1 MSCVVSVSPSEVT
14 QLIHQWRSGAPDAL
28 DRLLPLVYADLRGMA
43 ARLLGR
49 ENRQATLQPTAL
61 VNDVFV
67 RMLGSGQVDIE
78 SGAHLFNTAGRMM
91 RNILVDR
98 AREADAEKRGGGW
111 QRVDLVEA
119 LQLPIPEQTNL
130 GLLDEAIA
138 ELEQIDPRLAR
149 IVELRYFVGL
159 SVVAIARV
167 MDVDKRTIYR
177 EWAFARAW
185 LRTHMQR

>member
-1 MSCVVSVSPSEVT
+1 MSASPSEVT
-14 QLIHQWRSGAPDAL
+14 QLIHQWQSGQSDAL

-67 RMLGSGQVDIE
+67 RMLGGGHVHIE

-159 SVVAIARV
+159 GVVAIAQV
-167 MDVDKRTIYR
+167 LEVDKRTIYR
-177 EWAFARAW
+177 EWAFAKAW

>member
-1 MSCVVSVSPSEVT
+1 
-14 QLIHQWRSGAPDAL
+14 
-28 DRLLPLVYADLRGMA
+28 
-43 ARLLGR
+43 
-49 ENRQATLQPTAL
+49 
-61 VNDVFV
+61 
-67 RMLGSGQVDIE
+67 
-78 SGAHLFNTAGRMM
+78 M

-177 EWAFARAW
+177 QWAFAKAW
-185 LRTHMQR
+185 LRTNMQR